1 MVGPQTGDNA
11 EYGKSMK
18 TAAQI
23 AVDEWNEKG
32 GVLGKKIKLVDYDD
46 ANSSEQ
52 AASIAEK
59 IVGDETISAVLGH
72 FSSGV
77 AMTAAEVYQEAVHCR
92 WANDP
97 QLIWITRRSA
107 TAFSETMRSIPRMP
121 IPCFRLWN
129 IWA

>member
-1 MVGPQTGDNA
+1 
-11 EYGKSMK
+11 MK
-18 TAAQI
+18 KAAC
-23 AVDEWNEKG
+23 W
-32 GVLGKKIKLVDYDD
+32 GKKIKLVDYDD

-77 AMTAAEVYQEAVHCR
+77 AMTAAEVYQEAGIALV
-92 WANDP
+92 NG
-97 QLIWITRRSA
+97 SA
-107 TAFSETMRSIPRMP
+107 AHMDYAKIGDLDFPKQCDLYHGCAT
-121 IPCFRLWN
+121 PCFRLWN